1 LVPGEGLVAN
11 VALVLRVLVLRL
23 RVNGQ
28 AGLRLVTLATVHA
41 LVGGFLRR
49 VAAAN
54 LAALFVNFL
63 VSKL

>member
-1 LVPGEGLVAN
+1 MVPGEGLVAN